1 MAAATALDPANL
13 IAATGIDAASGID
26 TDMVDGNDGSQE
38 VGGPASG
45 GPTLEE
51 SAARAAEEKASRHAS
66 AVASRRNSRRG
77 SAGSVGSLG
86 LGAPQSG
93 AKPRGRPKG
102 KQPTLSQRQKKAAQ
116 RAAVEVKGQGSPLTV
131 VGLLKGRR
139 V

>member
-1 MAAATALDPANL
+1 MAAATALDPSSL
-13 IAATGIDAASGID
+13 AASPAAAVGVD
-26 TDMVDGNDGSQE
+26 SDMVEADEGAQE

-51 SAARAAEEKASRHAS
+51 SAARAVEEKASRHAS

-86 LGAPQSG
+86 LGAPLAG

-102 KQPTLSQRQKKAAQ
+102 KQSNLSQRQRKAAQ